1 MYIYLDKLPCG
12 EWPVQEQDE
21 VSVICQFLPRYFR
34 FSFSLPPSLSFFK
47 LLEWLFTVRGRLI
60 FVFSFFFLSL
70 FLLFLFFPDPA
81 LRYTTAKVTRAKL
94 YACTFVCT
102 YVCVCVC
109 ITVCRD
115 RDPFVDVPFVRS
127 STDKLF
133 SWNLSEWKRGIVVR
147 SELLAVARR
156 VRLLR
161 LYVRLSLLEELH
173 VY

>member
-1 MYIYLDKLPCG
+1 MNGLCRNKTKSPSFASSFLDIFVFP
-12 EWPVQEQDE
+12 
-21 VSVICQFLPRYFR
+21 FL
-34 FSFSLPPSLSFFK
+34 SLPLSLFLSFFK

-60 FVFSFFFLSL
+60 FVFSFFFLSFPSFSL
-70 FLLFLFFPDPA
+70 FSRSRFAIHD
-81 LRYTTAKVTRAKL
+81 RKSHSSKV
-94 YACTFVCT
+94 VCM
-102 YVCVCVC
+102 YVCMYVCMCVCVYVY
-109 ITVCRD
+109 IAVCRD

-161 LYVRLSLLEELH
+161 LYARLSLLEELH